1 VDSVSMG
8 AGSAGMTL
16 NVAGVGSVP
25 FSSLQQISN

>member
-1 VDSVSMG
+1 MG

-25 FSSLQQISN
+25 FSSLVQISN